1 MNLLEVALGII
12 TGIGGFLEVGSIATS
27 ADGGASFRFQLIWAL
42 ALATVCLIFLTEMSG
57 RLAAVSKH
65 SLADAVRE
73 EFGFNFTIVPR
84 AMELIV
90 NFMVLTAELG
100 GVCMALKLVTG
111 WPIRVLA
118 IPVMLTVWLM
128 IWAGTLKVIENGT
141 SILGLIA
148 LCFVVAA
155 WKHHPPVHEVL
166 HGLVPTLPHHDA
178 ARYWFFAISI
188 VGATI
193 APFMLH
199 FYSSGAIEDKWD
211 EKSLG
216 TNRVTSIVGMMFG
229 GGVSVAVIVVAAM
242 VFFPLNI
249 QVSQYEQVPLIL
261 FPMLGRWALPLFAVT
276 LGVCCF
282 GAAIELALGTAYML
296 AQTLGWNWDENDKP
310 HREARFAASY
320 TILLLLCGLTLLTG
334 LDPLKLTM
342 YSMALT
348 AVILPFVVVPFLMLM
363 NNEEYLH
370 EHTNGPIGNAVVI
383 VTIILSSIIAIVT
396 IPLQLAGGGG

>member
-42 ALATVCLIFLTEMSG
+42 AIATICLIFLTEMSG

-73 EFGFNFTIVPR
+73 EFGFNFAVIPR
-84 AMELIV
+84 GLELIV

-111 WPIRVLA
+111 WPIRAFA
-118 IPVMLTVWLM
+118 IPVMLVAWLM
-128 IWAGTLKVIENGT
+128 IWAGTLKIIENGT
-141 SILGLIA
+141 SMLGLVA
-148 LCFVVAA
+148 LCFVVAM
-155 WKHHPPVHEVL
+155 WKHHPPLHDVL
-166 HGLVPTLPHHDA
+166 YGLLPTVPHHDA

-193 APFMLH
+193 APYMFH

-216 TNRVTSIVGMMFG
+216 TNRFSAIAGMAFG
-229 GGVSVAVIVVAAM
+229 GSISAAIIIVAGM
-242 VFFPLNI
+242 VFYPRNI

-261 FPMLGRWALPLFAVT
+261 LPTLGRWALPLFAAT
-276 LGVCCF
+276 LGICCF

-296 AQTLGWNWDENDKP
+296 AQTLGWNWDENEKA

-320 TILLLLCGLTLLTG
+320 SIILLLSGLTLLSG

-348 AVILPFVVVPFLMLM
+348 AVILPLVVIPFLMLM
-363 NNEEYLH
+363 NNEEYLQ

-383 VTIILSSIIAIVT
+383 ITIVLSSIIAIVT

>member
-65 SLADAVRE
+65 TIADSIRE

-84 AMELIV
+84 VMELIV

-111 WPIRVLA
+111 WPIRVFA
-118 IPVMLTVWLM
+118 IPVMLTVWLL
-128 IWAGTLKVIENGT
+128 IWAGTLKIIENGT
-141 SILGLIA
+141 SFLGLAA

-155 WKHHPPVHEVL
+155 WKHHPPMHEVL
-166 HGLVPTLPHHDA
+166 HGLIPSVPHHDA

-193 APFMLH
+193 APYMFH

-216 TNRVTSIVGMMFG
+216 TNRFSAIAGMSFG
-229 GGVSVAVIVVAAM
+229 GGVSAAIFVVAGM
-242 VFFPLNI
+242 VFFPRNI
-249 QVSQYEQVPLIL
+249 QVSQYEQIPLIL
-261 FPMLGRWALPLFAVT
+261 FPTLGRWALPLFAGT

-296 AQTLGWNWDENDKP
+296 AQTFGWNWDENDKP
-310 HREARFAASY
+310 HREARFAVAYSI
-320 TILLLLCGLTLLTG
+320 ILLLSGLTLLTG
-334 LDPLKLTM
+334 LDPLKLTL

-348 AVILPFVVVPFLMLM
+348 AVILPLVVVPFLMLM
-363 NNEEYLH
+363 NNEEYLR

-383 VTIILSSIIAIVT
+383 ITIVLASIIAIVT

>member
-42 ALATVCLIFLTEMSG
+42 VVATICLIFLTEMSG

-73 EFGFNFTIVPR
+73 EFGFKFTILPR
-84 AMELIV
+84 ALELIV

-111 WPIRVLA
+111 WPIRVFA
-118 IPVMLTVWLM
+118 IPVTLIAWLL
-128 IWAGTLKVIENGT
+128 IWAGTLKIIENGT
-141 SILGLIA
+141 SMLGFA
-148 LCFVVAA
+148 AVCFAVAA
-155 WKHHPPVHEVL
+155 WKQHPPLHEVL
-166 HGLVPTLPHHDA
+166 HGMLPTMPHHDA
-178 ARYWFFAISI
+178 AHYWFFAISI

-193 APFMLH
+193 APYMFH
-199 FYSSGAIEDKWD
+199 FYSSGAIEDKWT

-216 TNRVTSIVGMMFG
+216 TNRFSAIVGMSFG
-229 GGVSVAVIVVAAM
+229 GGLSIAIIVVAGM
-242 VFFPLNI
+242 VFFPRNV

-261 FPMLGRWALPLFAVT
+261 VPTLGRWALPLFATT

-282 GAAIELALGTAYML
+282 GAAIELALATAYML
-296 AQTLGWNWDENDKP
+296 AETFGWNWDENEKP
-310 HREARFAASY
+310 HREARFAAAYS
-320 TILLLLCGLTLLTG
+320 IMLLLSGLLLLTG

-348 AVILPFVVVPFLMLM
+348 AVILPFVVVPFLLLM

-383 VTIILSSIIAIVT
+383 ITIVLASLIAIVT

>member
-42 ALATVCLIFLTEMSG
+42 AVATICLIFLTEMSG

-73 EFGFNFTIVPR
+73 EFGFKFTIVPR

-100 GVCMALKLVTG
+100 GVCLALKLVTG
-111 WPIRVLA
+111 WPIRVFA
-118 IPVMLTVWLM
+118 IPVMLATWLM
-128 IWAGTLKVIENGT
+128 IWAGTLKIIENGT
-141 SILGLIA
+141 SMLGLCA

-155 WKHHPPVHEVL
+155 WKHHPPLRDVL

-193 APFMLH
+193 APYMFH
-199 FYSSGAIEDKWD
+199 FYSSGAIEDKWT

-216 TNRVTSIVGMMFG
+216 TNRFSAIAGMSFG
-229 GGVSVAVIVVAAM
+229 GVISVMVVVVAGM
-242 VFFPLNI
+242 VFFPKNI

-261 FPMLGRWALPLFAVT
+261 VPTLGRWALPLFAAT

-296 AQTLGWNWDENDKP
+296 AQTFGWNWDENEKP
-310 HREARFAASY
+310 HREARFAVTYSI
-320 TILLLLCGLTLLTG
+320 ILLLSGLTLLTG
-334 LDPLKLTM
+334 VDPLKLTM

-348 AVILPFVVVPFLMLM
+348 AVILPLVVIPFLMLM
-363 NNEEYLH
+363 NNEEYLR

-383 VTIILSSIIAIVT
+383 ITILLASVIAIVT